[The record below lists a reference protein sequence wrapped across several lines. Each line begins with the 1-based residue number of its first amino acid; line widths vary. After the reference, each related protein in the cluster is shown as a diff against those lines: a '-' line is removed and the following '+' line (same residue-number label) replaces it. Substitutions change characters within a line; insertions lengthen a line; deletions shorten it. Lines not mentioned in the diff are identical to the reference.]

1 MHLVAVP
8 LTRPPGVHTKPTAAL
23 QTNGPQLSKRLN
35 RRHDDDDRLCA
46 PIEEI
51 LNDDD
56 DDNDNDENEDNDG
69 GDTATFSYVSYVSF
83 FLDLIAL
90 VSAHFLD
97 AH

>member
-23 QTNGPQLSKRLN
+23 QTNGPQFYKRLK
-35 RRHDDDDRLCA
+35 RKLDDDGRLRA

-56 DDNDNDENEDNDG
+56 HNDDHNEDNDG
-69 GDTATFSYVSYVSF
+69 GDTTTCSYVSYVSF
-83 FLDLIAL
+83 FLALIAL
-90 VSAHFLD
+90 DTAHFLD